1 MSNHSR
7 LSALCQLESIPKSKY
22 NILVSKIEEIKEKAV
37 PILKAA
43 GARKAALF
51 GSYARGEET
60 PESDIDII
68 VDMPSGSSLFDVG
81 GLQYE
86 LQEVL
91 GKKVD
96 LSQYVALKPI
106 IKPYVMKDL
115 VPLM

>member
-1 MSNHSR
+1 M
-7 LSALCQLESIPKSKY
+7 
-22 NILVSKIEEIKEKAV
+22 SKIEEIREKVV

-60 PESDIDII
+60 PESDIDI
-68 VDMPSGSSLFDVG
+68 VVEMPEGASLFDVG

-96 LSQYVALKPI
+96 LSQYAALKPLL
-106 IKPYVMKDL
+106 KPYVMRDL
-115 VPLM
+115 VPLN

>member
-1 MSNHSR
+1 M
-7 LSALCQLESIPKSKY
+7 
-22 NILVSKIEEIKEKAV
+22 SKIEEIKEKAV

-68 VDMPSGSSLFDVG
+68 VEMPSGTSLFDVG
-81 GLQYE
+81 GLQYD
-86 LQEVL
+86 LQEAL

-96 LSQYVALKPI
+96 LSQYVALKPL
-106 IKPYVMKDL
+106 IKPYIMKDL
-115 VPLM
+115 IPIL

>member
-1 MSNHSR
+1 M
-7 LSALCQLESIPKSKY
+7 
-22 NILVSKIEEIKEKAV
+22 SKIEEIKEKAV

-68 VDMPSGSSLFDVG
+68 VEMPSGTSLFDVG
-81 GLQYE
+81 GLQYD
-86 LQEVL
+86 LQEAL

-96 LSQYVALKPI
+96 LSQYAGLKEI
-106 IKPYVMKDL
+106 IKPYVMRYL
-115 VPLM
+115 VPLT